1 MKKTLLA
8 GAAALAA
15 LMPGVAAAEYPE
27 KPVEF
32 VVPWP
37 PGDAEDVLTRMI
49 AEDFQNTYG
58 VPAAVVNKPGGGGG
72 PFPGAVEVAKSP
84 ADGYTVGSFILAVPV
99 IGPNIGIPELNPNPF
114 EPLGAFMTYPFVI
127 VSSKNAPY
135 ASIDELAA
143 HAQDNDVVLGHFGAP
158 LIPTKVTF
166 ALAKQKGFSFAADA
180 AFDILDCNSL
190 ASGDVDVMNTTLQ
203 LVLPCLDDINVLAS
217 IGGKRIGLTPDTP
230 TVGELDP
237 SLSLALWN
245 GLFVHKD
252 TPTDVREKIVAV
264 AKETM
269 ASERAQDFMAKTGAL
284 VYWQNAEDTT
294 AQIEADAEA
303 LAKIN
308 AMLE

>member
-1 MKKTLLA
+1 
-8 GAAALAA
+8 
-15 LMPGVAAAEYPE
+15 
-27 KPVEF
+27 
-32 VVPWP
+32 
-37 PGDAEDVLTRMI
+37 
-49 AEDFQNTYG
+49 
-58 VPAAVVNKPGGGGG
+58 
-72 PFPGAVEVAKSP
+72 
-84 ADGYTVGSFILAVPV
+84 
-99 IGPNIGIPELNPNPF
+99 
-114 EPLGAFMTYPFVI
+114 
-127 VSSKNAPY
+127 
-135 ASIDELAA
+135 
-143 HAQDNDVVLGHFGAP
+143 
-158 LIPTKVTF
+158 
-166 ALAKQKGFSFAADA
+166 
-180 AFDILDCNSL
+180 
-190 ASGDVDVMNTTLQ
+190 MNTTLQ

-252 TPTDVREKIVAV
+252 TPADVREKIVAV

-308 AMLE
+308 AMLD